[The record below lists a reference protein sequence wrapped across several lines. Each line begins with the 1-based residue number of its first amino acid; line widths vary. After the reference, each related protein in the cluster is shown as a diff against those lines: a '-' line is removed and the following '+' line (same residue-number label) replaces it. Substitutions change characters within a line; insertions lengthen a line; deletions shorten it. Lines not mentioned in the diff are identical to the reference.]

1 MVAGTYQ
8 SFVIIG
14 GVVKASAS
22 GKLSTKE
29 RAAISVLAYA
39 LCIFGDLS
47 IFEDF
52 IEKIYDYTNVYLSDM
67 LVALIYILIFYLYI
81 FFSCALF
88 YSLTITLINILK
100 SIYDKLL
107 WKDKIKIIGNYW
119 VSKIDK
125 PMTTKSVLIAA
136 WEIISKWDQSINW
149 IRYLLLPILF
159 VMDIIIMF
167 IVVLVSMINSS
178 IGYIWILVRMVKKT
192 ISKLVRWL
200 LNLSDKRI
208 VAISFR
214 IAFIMAL
221 ICIVI
226 LNRYQPIFKEQ
237 EASTAILEF
246 LASAIIIPIVFEWI
260 NSIRN
265 KKEIIVNSENDGK
278 TTDEK

>member
-1 MVAGTYQ
+1 M
-8 SFVIIG
+8 
-14 GVVKASAS
+14 
-22 GKLSTKE
+22 
-29 RAAISVLAYA
+29 
-39 LCIFGDLS
+39 
-47 IFEDF
+47 
-52 IEKIYDYTNVYLSDM
+52 
-67 LVALIYILIFYLYI
+67 
-81 FFSCALF
+81 
-88 YSLTITLINILK
+88 
-100 SIYDKLL
+100 
-107 WKDKIKIIGNYW
+107 
-119 VSKIDK
+119 
-125 PMTTKSVLIAA
+125 LIAA